1 MVEHSPLAL
10 VLMRSIEGNVLFFDR
25 CKPFQVVH
33 EVEMVLVKVG

>member
-10 VLMRSIEGNVLFFDR
+10 VLMHPIEGNMLFLDR

-33 EVEMVLVKVG
+33 KVEMVLVKVG